1 MHCYYFKLNLDV
13 SCVLFLFSAMPS
25 MIIYDPHCTS
35 IYFNLHF
42 ILQITNS
49 LCMFY
54 YLMVYNS
61 LTVGLFWFYFRILIK
76 WKGKKNLDFFWKKYM
91 EFFLK
96 KKNCFFFGQKK
107 LLRRFQTDAK
117 ISEIAYKIATNS
129 GGCKPTQTLTEPSL
143 MT

>member
-1 MHCYYFKLNLDV
+1 
-13 SCVLFLFSAMPS
+13 
-25 MIIYDPHCTS
+25 
-35 IYFNLHF
+35 
-42 ILQITNS
+42 
-49 LCMFY
+49 
-54 YLMVYNS
+54 
-61 LTVGLFWFYFRILIK
+61 
-76 WKGKKNLDFFWKKYM
+76 M

-96 KKNCFFFGQKK
+96 KKIAFFWQKK